1 MSIIKMSVTI
11 CMNVS
16 PQMAC
21 DFQHIFDCLPQGN
34 WFEKP
39 PPPGGGGNIQE
50 YMPLNQCRLIVAAF
64 ASTPHCLTL
73 LTRGGAM
80 IAHTSEFR

>member
-1 MSIIKMSVTI
+1 MSIIKMVVTI

-21 DFQHIFDCLPQGN
+21 DFQHISDSLPQGN
-34 WFEKP
+34 WFER
-39 PPPGGGGNIQE
+39 GGGNIQE

-64 ASTPHCLTL
+64 ASSPNFLTL